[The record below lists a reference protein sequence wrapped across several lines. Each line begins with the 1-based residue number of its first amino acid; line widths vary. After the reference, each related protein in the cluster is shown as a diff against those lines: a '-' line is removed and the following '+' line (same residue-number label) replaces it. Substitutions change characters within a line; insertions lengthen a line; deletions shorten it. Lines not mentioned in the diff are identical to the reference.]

1 MRRVTS
7 TLRTV
12 VRMSWSQR
20 VELAKVCMLALACEV
35 LIRARPLPE
44 VARLFGVSLRPE
56 PDHDTGER
64 LDDILPDWALFRLR
78 MTGLVMRRWPVDGTC
93 LRRSLVAGQRIR
105 RLNPVLRIG
114 VATGTP
120 GSLDAHA
127 WIEVN
132 GSSLDRESERY
143 EMLPL

>member
-1 MRRVTS
+1 MRRMTS
-7 TLRTV
+7 TLGTV

-20 VELAKVCMLALACEV
+20 VEFAKVCMLALACEV

-56 PDHDTGER
+56 PSHETSEPLEGD
-64 LDDILPDWALFRLR
+64 LPGWALLRLR
-78 MTGLVMRRWPVDGTC
+78 MTGLLMRRWPVDGTC

-114 VATGTP
+114 VATGTT

-127 WIEVN
+127 WLEVN
-132 GSSLDRESERY
+132 GRSLDGQSGRY
-143 EMLPL
+143 ETLSL